1 MEGGQS
7 MSSKVLAF
15 INFKGGVGKTATVVN
30 IGATLAQLHKK
41 KVLIVDLDP
50 QSNSSVWLMR
60 PDRWREHVARGRNS
74 TFQIF
79 DDALQGKARFDF
91 DQALVKGVV
100 TWTGFTDLPRLHLL
114 PASVELLRIED
125 RIHELR
131 APVIYQILD
140 AALGMHFKQYDYV
153 LLDCP
158 PNLYSTTK
166 AAIFSADSCIVPY
179 VPDYLSLS
187 GFQVLAE
194 QIAEMREK
202 FAPYLP
208 GRRKPNIGALIVSHY
223 RQSGNVFRLAVNELE
238 LSMAAL
244 REIGILSDHAILLQ
258 PYIRHCVR
266 VAESTSEHLPVILY
280 APGSIGAQ
288 DYADLTQ
295 SFVDLFESK
304 K

>member
-1 MEGGQS
+1 

-30 IGATLAQLHKK
+30 IGATLVKLHEK

-50 QSNSSVWLMR
+50 QSNASAWLMR
-60 PDRWREHVARGRNS
+60 PDRWRDHVARGRRS

-79 DDALQGKARFDF
+79 DDALQGKTRFSF
-91 DQALVKGVV
+91 DEAVVKGVV
-100 TWTGFTDLPRLHLL
+100 TSTGFTDLPRLHLL
-114 PASVELLRIED
+114 PASVELLRVED

-131 APVIYQILD
+131 APVIFQILD
-140 AALGMHFKQYDYV
+140 AALGIQFKQYDYV

-166 AAIFSADSCIVPY
+166 AAIFAADSCIVPY

-187 GFQVLAE
+187 GFRVLAE
-194 QIAEMREK
+194 QITEMREK

-223 RQSGNVFRLAVNELE
+223 RQTGNVFRLAVNELE
-238 LSMAAL
+238 LSMVSL
-244 REIGILSDHAILLQ
+244 REEGVLSDQAILLQ

-266 VAESTSEHLPVILY
+266 VGESTSEHLPVILY

-295 SFVDLFESK
+295 RFVDLFESK